1 MVGVRLIGIFWMSAD
16 IRGAAHGLSAHG
28 TTAELHDRR
37 AAFQCLGIWGDP
49 GGNKRRLRHTPFGA
63 SERTLGW
70 RCRDVGRSH
79 SADHCAPATLDAPE
93 YCADGL
99 CGQPTAD

>member
-1 MVGVRLIGIFWMSAD
+1 MVGVRLIGVFWLSAD

-37 AAFQCLGIWGDP
+37 TAFQCLGIWGDL

-63 SERTLGW
+63 SEGALGG
-70 RCRDVGRSH
+70 RCRDVGRSR
-79 SADHCAPATLDAPE
+79 SADYGTAAALDALE

-99 CGQPTAD
+99 CGQPAAD